1 MDRRQRKRILI
12 FLVVPVLAAIL
23 FITDDLTIRLIT
35 LALIIIYVAFIIFLR
50 DSVRFSGGYSI
61 GEKEESDTDNYSAEP
76 STDFQ
81 ESFKIVSKN
90 KDVEVITDET
100 YSPDY
105 GVSKTTLKPPDLKE
119 RFEEIAKEELPPGV
133 GHDEQFTFA
142 LEKMLTVV
150 AESYNAHTAVF
161 FWYNKNKEKLA
172 IEKFISG
179 SDQLSKRK
187 FDLEDDILSKIV
199 QKGEPELLTDIPP
212 AAEADVIRYYDSPQG
227 IRSFAGVPLFFN
239 DDLVAIIA
247 LDSKVGDAFGIE
259 TIYALGRFVRL
270 ITMLILIFEEK
281 HSDSISQLRLQG
293 LLKIIGPDNDFES
306 EEKMLAM
313 LPDALKMLLN
323 WDAFVYVYYDPL
335 EKLFK
340 TENVVNNTSLK
351 YIGESLQIDLSG
363 TLVGK
368 SISTGIPVKI
378 DNTSAGSYVR
388 YSKIEDSS
396 FDGSFL
402 AVPLVYNKQNYGVL
416 CFESLKKNA
425 FSNQDVQF
433 LRSSVNFLSYIIYS
447 HSARRLLKSVTSID
461 IETRALNEAAF
472 KERLS
477 TDLIKAEKLKI
488 PGTVALI
495 KIDDFLEQESL
506 FDGDPL
512 PRVIGTVADLIS
524 REMTPF
530 NLFGRLDDRVFVV
543 YFFNSNTKN
552 VFIWA
557 EKLRVKIARQPIAVV
572 SKQTTFTVSIG
583 VGSAT
588 NKVDVDEVIYNAN
601 LALQKAVEK
610 GGNTV
615 RNIN

>member
-1 MDRRQRKRILI
+1 
-12 FLVVPVLAAIL
+12 
-23 FITDDLTIRLIT
+23 
-35 LALIIIYVAFIIFLR
+35 
-50 DSVRFSGGYSI
+50 
-61 GEKEESDTDNYSAEP
+61 
-76 STDFQ
+76 
-81 ESFKIVSKN
+81 
-90 KDVEVITDET
+90 
-100 YSPDY
+100 
-105 GVSKTTLKPPDLKE
+105 
-119 RFEEIAKEELPPGV
+119 
-133 GHDEQFTFA
+133 
-142 LEKMLTVV
+142 
-150 AESYNAHTAVF
+150 
-161 FWYNKNKEKLA
+161 
-172 IEKFISG
+172 
-179 SDQLSKRK
+179 
-187 FDLEDDILSKIV
+187 
-199 QKGEPELLTDIPP
+199 
-212 AAEADVIRYYDSPQG
+212 
-227 IRSFAGVPLFFN
+227 
-239 DDLVAIIA
+239 
-247 LDSKVGDAFGIE
+247 VGDAFGIE

-281 HSDSISQLRLQG
+281 HSDSISQQRLQG

-340 TENVVNNTSLK
+340 TEKVINNTSLK

-378 DNTSAGSYVR
+378 DNTSAGGYVR
-388 YSKIEDSS
+388 YSKVEDSS

-433 LRSSVNFLSYIIYS
+433 LRSSLNFLSYVIYS
-447 HSARRLLKSVTSID
+447 HSTRRLLKSVTSID

-512 PRVIGTVADLIS
+512 PRVTGAVAESIS

-530 NLFGRLDDRVFVV
+530 NLFGRLDDKVFVV

-583 VGSAT
+583 VASAT
-588 NKVDVDEVIYNAN
+588 NKVDVDEVIHNAN
-601 LALQKAVEK
+601 LALQKAIEK

>member
-23 FITDDLTIRLIT
+23 FLTDDLTIRLIT
-35 LALIIIYVAFIIFLR
+35 LALIIVYVAFIIFLR

-61 GEKEESDTDNYSAEP
+61 GEKEESNVDSFPTET

-81 ESFKIVSKN
+81 ESFKIVSKTQ
-90 KDVEVITDET
+90 DVEVITDET
-100 YSPDY
+100 YSPEY
-105 GVSKTTLKPPDLKE
+105 GVLKTTLKPPDLKE
-119 RFEEIAKEELPPGV
+119 RFDEIAKEEVPPGV

-142 LEKMLTVV
+142 LEKMLTVI

-161 FWYNKNKEKLA
+161 FWYNKKKEKLA
-172 IEKFISG
+172 VEKFISG

-187 FDLEDDILSKIV
+187 FDLEDDVLSKIV

-212 AAEADVIRYYDSPQG
+212 AAEADVIRYYDSPQS

-239 DDLVAIIA
+239 DELVAIIA

-281 HSDSISQLRLQG
+281 HSDSISQQRLQG

-313 LPDALKMLLN
+313 LPDSLKILLT

-340 TENVVNNTSLK
+340 TEKVINNTSLK

-378 DNTSAGSYVR
+378 DNTSAGGYTR
-388 YSKIEDSS
+388 YSKVEDSS

-402 AVPLVYNKQNYGVL
+402 AV
-416 CFESLKKNA
+416 
-425 FSNQDVQF
+425 
-433 LRSSVNFLSYIIYS
+433 
-447 HSARRLLKSVTSID
+447 
-461 IETRALNEAAF
+461 
-472 KERLS
+472 
-477 TDLIKAEKLKI
+477 
-488 PGTVALI
+488 
-495 KIDDFLEQESL
+495 
-506 FDGDPL
+506 
-512 PRVIGTVADLIS
+512 
-524 REMTPF
+524 
-530 NLFGRLDDRVFVV
+530 
-543 YFFNSNTKN
+543 
-552 VFIWA
+552 
-557 EKLRVKIARQPIAVV
+557 
-572 SKQTTFTVSIG
+572 
-583 VGSAT
+583 
-588 NKVDVDEVIYNAN
+588 
-601 LALQKAVEK
+601 
-610 GGNTV
+610 
-615 RNIN
+615 

>member
-23 FITDDLTIRLIT
+23 FITDDTTIRIIT

-61 GEKEESDTDNYSAEP
+61 GEKEDSDTDSHPAEP
-76 STDFQ
+76 STDFE
-81 ESFKIVSKN
+81 ESFKIVSKQ
-90 KDVEVITDET
+90 KDVDVITDET

-161 FWYNKNKEKLA
+161 FWYNKKKEKLA
-172 IEKFISG
+172 VEKFISG

-281 HSDSISQLRLQG
+281 HSDSISQQRLQG

-306 EEKMLAM
+306 EEKMMAM

-340 TENVVNNTSLK
+340 TEKVINNTSLK

-378 DNTSAGSYVR
+378 DNTSAGGYVR
-388 YSKIEDSS
+388 FSKVEDSS
-396 FDGSFL
+396 FD
-402 AVPLVYNKQNYGVL
+402 
-416 CFESLKKNA
+416 
-425 FSNQDVQF
+425 
-433 LRSSVNFLSYIIYS
+433 
-447 HSARRLLKSVTSID
+447 
-461 IETRALNEAAF
+461 
-472 KERLS
+472 
-477 TDLIKAEKLKI
+477 
-488 PGTVALI
+488 
-495 KIDDFLEQESL
+495 
-506 FDGDPL
+506 
-512 PRVIGTVADLIS
+512 
-524 REMTPF
+524 
-530 NLFGRLDDRVFVV
+530 
-543 YFFNSNTKN
+543 
-552 VFIWA
+552 
-557 EKLRVKIARQPIAVV
+557 
-572 SKQTTFTVSIG
+572 
-583 VGSAT
+583 
-588 NKVDVDEVIYNAN
+588 
-601 LALQKAVEK
+601 
-610 GGNTV
+610 
-615 RNIN
+615 

>member
-1 MDRRQRKRILI
+1 MDRRQRKRTLI
-12 FLVVPVLAAIL
+12 FLVVPVLAVIL

-61 GEKEESDTDNYSAEP
+61 GEKEESDVDSIPAEP

-81 ESFKIVSKN
+81 ESFKIVSKTQ
-90 KDVEVITDET
+90 DVEVITDET
-100 YSPDY
+100 YSPEY

-119 RFEEIAKEELPPGV
+119 RFEEIAKEEVPPGV

-161 FWYNKNKEKLA
+161 FWYNKKKEKLA
-172 IEKFISG
+172 VEKFISG

-212 AAEADVIRYYDSPQG
+212 AAEGDVIRYYDSPQG

-239 DDLVAIIA
+239 DELVAIIA

-281 HSDSISQLRLQG
+281 HSDSISQQRLQG

-323 WDAFVYVYYDPL
+323 WDAFVYVYFDPL

-340 TENVVNNTSLK
+340 TEKVINNTSLK
-351 YIGESLQIDLSG
+351 I
-363 TLVGK
+363 
-368 SISTGIPVKI
+368 
-378 DNTSAGSYVR
+378 
-388 YSKIEDSS
+388 
-396 FDGSFL
+396 
-402 AVPLVYNKQNYGVL
+402 
-416 CFESLKKNA
+416 
-425 FSNQDVQF
+425 
-433 LRSSVNFLSYIIYS
+433 
-447 HSARRLLKSVTSID
+447 HRRK
-461 IETRALNEAAF
+461 F
-472 KERLS
+472 
-477 TDLIKAEKLKI
+477 
-488 PGTVALI
+488 
-495 KIDDFLEQESL
+495 
-506 FDGDPL
+506 
-512 PRVIGTVADLIS
+512 
-524 REMTPF
+524 
-530 NLFGRLDDRVFVV
+530 
-543 YFFNSNTKN
+543 
-552 VFIWA
+552 
-557 EKLRVKIARQPIAVV
+557 
-572 SKQTTFTVSIG
+572 
-583 VGSAT
+583 
-588 NKVDVDEVIYNAN
+588 AN
-601 LALQKAVEK
+601 
-610 GGNTV
+610 
-615 RNIN
+615 

>member
-35 LALIIIYVAFIIFLR
+35 LALIIVYVAFIIFLR

-61 GEKEESDTDNYSAEP
+61 GDKEEKDFGDITSEP
-76 STDFQ
+76 TTDFQ
-81 ESFKIVSKN
+81 DGFKIVSKQ
-90 KDVEVITDET
+90 KDVEYISDET
-100 YSPDY
+100 YAPEY

-133 GHDEQFTFA
+133 GHDEQFAFA

-150 AESYNAHTAVF
+150 AESYNAHSAVF
-161 FWYNKNKEKLA
+161 FWYNRKKEKLA
-172 IEKFISG
+172 VDKFVSN
-179 SDQLSKRK
+179 SNQLSKRK
-187 FDLEDDILSKIV
+187 FDIEDDILSKIV
-199 QKGEPELLTDIPP
+199 QKGEPELLTDIP
-212 AAEADVIRYYDSPQG
+212 ASAEADVIRYYDLPQG

-239 DDLVAIIA
+239 DNLVAIIA

-270 ITMLILIFEEK
+270 ITMLILIFDEK
-281 HSDSISQLRLQG
+281 HSDSISQQRLQG
-293 LLKIIGPDNDFES
+293 LLKILGPENDFED
-306 EEKMLAM
+306 EEKMLAD
-313 LPDALKMLLN
+313 LPEALGLLLN
-323 WDAFVYVYYDPL
+323 WDAFVYVYFDPI

-340 TENVVNNTSLK
+340 TEKVINKTSLK

-378 DNTSAGSYVR
+378 DNTSSVDYVR
-388 YSKIEDSS
+388 FSKVEDSS

-433 LRSSVNFLSYIIYS
+433 LKSSLNFLSYIIYS
-447 HSARRLLKSVTSID
+447 HSTRRLLKSVTSID
-461 IETRALNEAAF
+461 IETRALNESAF

-477 TDLIKAEKLKI
+477 IDLIKAEQLKI

-495 KIDDFLEQESL
+495 KIDDFLEQDSL

-512 PRVIGTVADLIS
+512 PRVVGTIADSIS
-524 REMTPF
+524 NEMTSF
-530 NLFGRLDDRVFVV
+530 NLFGRLEERLFAV
-543 YFFNSNTKN
+543 YFFNSTAKN

-583 VGSAT
+583 VASAS
-588 NKVDVDEVIYNAN
+588 NKIDVEEVLYNAN